1 MIESKAH
8 SPTLL
13 LYGNQFL
20 AKDIT
25 AGFFLALLLVLLAG
39 CGNTDSTAIS
49 SGGGSKVALSWAHT
63 EVDQPPPTTAELLA
77 LGKEVYS
84 NNCAACHGD
93 SGEGDGICAAFL
105 APAPRNFSRGIF
117 RFKSTPT
124 GSLPTD
130 QDLFRTVSIGV
141 QGTPMPPWRYILSE
155 EERWA
160 VVGYIKTFSDYFQDE
175 APGTPVTFS
184 SEPSASPERVARG
197 KELFQKHCIECHGSE
212 GYGDGPSAKNMLDS
226 FNRPIRPRNFHKAG
240 EFKRGHTLRD
250 IALTVSTGNDGTPM
264 PSFKGNMNEE
274 EIWDLASFIMSL
286 AEKKLDG
293 GGTPAA
299 AVLGEELG
307 EPDVVLKIMERK
319 WKNVPDRI
327 EVRQG
332 QVVRIEFQPTDNGLG
347 AGHGFSVDG
356 YDREASL
363 NGAMVQRPKS
373 VTFVAD
379 KAGTC
384 SFHCTTQCSTGPMH
398 PQMMGT
404 LVVLPSGE

>member
-1 MIESKAH
+1 
-8 SPTLL
+8 
-13 LYGNQFL
+13 
-20 AKDIT
+20 
-25 AGFFLALLLVLLAG
+25 
-39 CGNTDSTAIS
+39 
-49 SGGGSKVALSWAHT
+49 
-63 EVDQPPPTTAELLA
+63 
-77 LGKEVYS
+77 
-84 NNCAACHGD
+84 
-93 SGEGDGICAAFL
+93 
-105 APAPRNFSRGIF
+105 
-117 RFKSTPT
+117 
-124 GSLPTD
+124 LPTD

-307 EPDVVLKIMERK
+307 EPDVVVKIMERK
-319 WKNVPDRI
+319 WKYVPDRI

-379 KAGTC
+379 KAGTF